1 MFLFT
6 LAATAAATA
15 TAPRTLPEQGRILE
29 SLTTAQILFPITLCV
44 IGILLMTIGFKA
56 YRWIVLLNFVA
67 LGYWIGERLGNYNQI
82 GFVGAIIGAALLG
95 VAAMPLMKYAVATC
109 GGLVGAVIGMVVWA
123 YCDQPMDMAW
133 AGGLVGLA
141 VLGMLSFILFKT
153 TVILFTSI
161 EGAAMLVLGTCALLM
176 RYKPWAQ
183 DVGHNLD
190 TKPVLIPLLVL
201 SLAMIALFWQHQKH
215 GLIGNDGAPA
225 GAGGGSPK
233 PAGGDKKK

>member
-1 MFLFT
+1 MFAFT
-6 LAATAAATA
+6 LAAINAVTA
-15 TAPRTLPEQGRILE
+15 TAPRTLPEQSQILE
-29 SLTTAQILFPITLCV
+29 SLATAQILFPITLCIV
-44 IGILLMTIGFKA
+44 GILLMSFGFKS
-56 YRWIVLLNFVA
+56 YRWVVLLNFIA

-82 GFVGAIIGAALLG
+82 GFIGAIIGAALLG
-95 VAAMPLMKYAVATC
+95 VAALPLMRFAVATC
-109 GGLVGAVIGMVVWA
+109 GGLVGAVIGMVIWA

-161 EGAAMLVLGTCALLM
+161 EGAALFVLGSCALLM

-190 TKPVLIPLLVL
+190 SKPVLIPLLVVT
-201 SLAMIALFWQHQKH
+201 LAMIALFWQHQKH
-215 GLIGNDGAPA
+215 GIIGNEGGPT
-225 GAGGGSPK
+225 GGGSPK
-233 PAGGDKKK
+233 PAGAEKKK